1 MVPETLRWDPLDESL
16 LILDQRALPSEVR
29 YVRCKNFLDVALCIE
44 TLAVRGAPAI
54 GIAAAYGI
62 GLSASGG
69 IEGVRAAAE
78 RLSSTRPTAVNLFWA
93 ISRMADLAGKID
105 GRERMKEILIKEA
118 DSILAED
125 ISFNKAIGQNGQKLL
140 PDRCRL
146 LSHCNAGALATGGY
160 GTALG
165 VIRAARENGKE
176 VAVFLDETRPVFQG
190 SRLSAWELAMD
201 GFDVTVICDSMAGS
215 LMKSGKIDAVIVGAD
230 RVARNG
236 DFANKIG
243 TYTLAVLA
251 REHNIPF
258 YVAAPSSTF
267 DPDIQYGDEI
277 SIEERSGE
285 EIRILPGGM
294 RIPENIRVWN
304 PGFDITPA
312 RFVSAYISEKGVFRF
327 PYSF

>member
-1 MVPETLRWDPLDESL
+1 MVPETLRWDPLDQTL
-16 LILDQRALPSEVR
+16 LILDQRVLPSEVR
-29 YVRCKNFLDVALCIE
+29 YVRCKSYEDVALCIE

-69 IEGVRAAAE
+69 IEGVRAASE

-93 ISRMADLAGKID
+93 ISRMTSLAETIV
-105 GRERMKEILIKEA
+105 ERDKLKEILLLEA
-118 DSILAED
+118 DSILEDD
-125 ISFNKAIGQNGQKLL
+125 ISSNKAIGKNGQNLL
-140 PDRCRL
+140 PDKCSV
-146 LSHCNAGALATGGY
+146 LSHCNAGSLATGGY

-165 VIRAARENGKE
+165 VIRAAHENGKE

-190 SRLSAWELAMD
+190 SRLSAWELAED
-201 GFDVTVICDSMAGS
+201 GFDVTVICDSMAGF

-251 REHNIPF
+251 REHDIPF

-267 DPDIQYGDEI
+267 DSEVKSGDDI
-277 SIEERSGE
+277 SIEVRSAE

-294 RIPENIRVWN
+294 RIPENVRVWN
-304 PGFDITPA
+304 PAFDITPA
-312 RFVSAYISEKGVFRF
+312 RFVSAYISEKGIYRS